1 MLGNV
6 GICRGILGLGK
17 VPPNNGEPNGKEN
30 EVEAWNI
37 VVYSN

>member
-17 VPPNNGEPNGKEN
+17 VPPTMESQMEKKMK
-30 EVEAWNI
+30 
-37 VVYSN
+37 